1 MTSYLA
7 FLDKLLNI
15 CSCKV
20 TNESSSNLICK
31 SNYYLLKNKIKVI
44 HLSDNNGVE
53 DEHSGI
59 LKGNL
64 TSQELKI
71 ILSLKPEFLVL
82 EMNLNDVEESL
93 DILKSNYFE

>member
-1 MTSYLA
+1 M
-7 FLDKLLNI
+7 
-15 CSCKV
+15 
-20 TNESSSNLICK
+20 ICK